1 MNTEKTMEKRLLALN
16 AERKKSEL
24 FVVKPAIGTN
34 PPKISRDKRLKNW
47 TSMFEKVGL
56 ISQIDDKAIE
66 GNSIDGSDIVVFRF
80 NNGLKMSD
88 TGRHVVFSVKEG
100 MEKSD
105 VNMES
110 ATSVV
115 RCCANHLCR
124 QGWDLG
130 VDFETVRYG
139 SANMVLA
146 FEKAHQE
153 ARQKLNSE
161 RIAALRRNPL
171 QM

>member
-1 MNTEKTMEKRLLALN
+1 MAIEKPMEKRLLALN
-16 AERKKSEL
+16 AERKKREF
-24 FVVKPAIGTN
+24 FVVKPTIGTN
-34 PPKISRDKRLKNW
+34 PPRISRDKRLKNW

-56 ISQIDDKAIE
+56 ASQIDDKAVE
-66 GNSIDGSDIVVFRF
+66 GNAMEGSDIVVFRF
-80 NNGLKMSD
+80 NNGLQISD
-88 TGRHVVFSVKEG
+88 TGRHVAFSVREG

-110 ATSVV
+110 AMSVI
-115 RCCANHLCR
+115 RCSANHLCR

-130 VDFETVRYG
+130 IDFESVRYG

-146 FEKAHQE
+146 FEKSHQE

-161 RIAALRRNPL
+161 RIAALQNNPL